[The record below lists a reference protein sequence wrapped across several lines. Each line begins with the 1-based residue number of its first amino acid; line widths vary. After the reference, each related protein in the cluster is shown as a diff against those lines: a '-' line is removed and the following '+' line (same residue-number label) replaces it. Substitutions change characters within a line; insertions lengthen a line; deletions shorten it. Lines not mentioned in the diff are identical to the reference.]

1 MNQFQHHAYFR
12 LWLVRMGVMLFWLA
26 ALTLPLSVLAG
37 TGSTGTNWISTKELV
52 KKWAG
57 TPLADIEAAAAKE
70 DAMAQHY
77 LGYCNAEGIR
87 MPVNPKAAVH
97 WYQRALRNGYLPSAN
112 NLGLLYQRGLLVTND
127 LGKAIYFYTYAAER
141 GLDRAQINLGIVYR
155 DGLGVAFNPE
165 ESAKWFELAIANDS
179 ALGRFNMALL
189 YEKEGNAENAFRLM
203 DQAAA
208 QGLTDAMAKLYYYYW
223 DGIGVAQDH
232 DKARQWAA
240 KGAEAG
246 NAWAQCIMGYICEN
260 PEYIEGKP
268 HEQLLPDLV
277 QMAHWYRL
285 SAEQNW
291 VAGQY
296 HLGLCYLNGLG
307 VMQDS
312 ERGLELMRAAADGG
326 IDDAQTKLAE
336 LYSWGIGEPRG
347 EHDRPVAL
355 LKRAR
360 AWRDLIFR
368 HENGIGT
375 ERNLVMAVQY
385 YIRAAKENKRGY
397 SLADKLEFR
406 LPKRY
411 IGYSQDHP
419 PGEWIIIDVPGD
431 TIENADQTY
440 NETSNGTLK
449 ILAVYLNAAKG
460 DAATALQIGD
470 MYDSG
475 RDVPMDVAQ
484 AWLWYTLAQQDGS
497 PAAPKKIAGVVA
509 RLSAGELKAAQQ
521 KLPDLIK
528 ELATAATAI
537 PSSP

>member
-1 MNQFQHHAYFR
+1 MGMM
-12 LWLVRMGVMLFWLA
+12 LVWLA
-26 ALTLPLSVLAG
+26 ALTLPLSALAG
-37 TGSTGTNWISTKELV
+37 PGRTGTNWISTKELV

-57 TPLADIEAAAAKE
+57 TPLADIEASAAKE

-112 NLGLLYQRGLLVTND
+112 NLGLLYQRGLLGTND

-141 GLDRAQINLGIVYR
+141 GVERAQINLGIMYR
-155 DGLGVAFNPE
+155 DGVGVAFNPE

-179 ALGRFNMALL
+179 TAGRYNLALL
-189 YEKEGNAENAFRLM
+189 YEKEGKAGEAFRLM

-208 QGLTDAMAKLYYYYW
+208 QGLTDAMANLYYYYW
-223 DGIGVAQDH
+223 DGTGVTRDH

-260 PEYIEGKP
+260 PGYVDSKT
-268 HEQLLPDLV
+268 HKLLRPDLV

-291 VAGQY
+291 AGGQY
-296 HLGLCYLNGLG
+296 HLGHCFLNGLG
-307 VMQDS
+307 VMQDT
-312 ERGLELMRAAADGG
+312 ERGLELIRAASDGG
-326 IDDAQTKLAE
+326 ITEAQTE
-336 LYSWGIGEPRG
+336 LVDLYRWGIGEPRD
-347 EHDRPVAL
+347 ENDRPVAL

-368 HENGIGT
+368 YENGIGT
-375 ERNLVMAVQY
+375 ERNLVMAAQY
-385 YIRAAKENKRGY
+385 YIQAAKENKRGY
-397 SLADKLEFR
+397 SLDDKLEFR
-406 LPKRY
+406 PLKRE
-411 IGYSQDHP
+411 IRYSQDHP